1 MKTAVVIHPQFT
13 IYGGGEMVCLHV
25 LKVLLDLNYSVTIV
39 TDHYS
44 PALVE
49 RNFRMGEVMA
59 RCNHLS
65 IAPFRPVLGRLL
77 ALQRLRYAE
86 QIAALISKNLEP
98 KLAFSTQS
106 SIYYVHN
113 IKTFN
118 IVYDIDD
125 FLEVHASQYGSGA
138 MSSVLRVAY
147 YRLLSRRFHSDF
159 RRNRLFIPLSLL
171 LEQQLEKHGYEHTP
185 FLFSPCDMIFR
196 PRPKSKQVVQVT
208 RVVPGKRLEEFMQ
221 IAARLSEYKF
231 MMVGAS
237 SRENPE
243 YARKLLEKAPSNV
256 EYIEARIRD
265 RPELVEESKVYL
277 HTSVEPG
284 INISLGQALGAGCIP
299 VAPESGGGAEIVL
312 WSKVG
317 YSYRNIDE
325 AVELIRRAQES
336 EEPRDYPQH
345 LSEVAKMFSAE
356 NFEEKIA
363 KIILSGN
370 MST

>member
-1 MKTAVVIHPQFT
+1 
-13 IYGGGEMVCLHV
+13 MVCLHV
-25 LKVLLDLNYSVTIV
+25 LKALLDLNYSVTIV
-39 TDHYS
+39 TEQYS
-44 PALVE
+44 PAVVE
-49 RNFRMGEVMA
+49 RNFRMGEIMA
-59 RCNHLS
+59 RCHHIPIS
-65 IAPFRPVLGRLL
+65 PFKPIFPRFL

-86 QIAALISKNLEP
+86 QVSRLIQRKIKPDLV
-98 KLAFSTQS
+98 FSTQS
-106 SIYYVHN
+106 SLYFVPN
-113 IKTFN
+113 VKTFS
-118 IVYDIDD
+118 IVYDIND
-125 FLEVHASQYGSGA
+125 FFEVHASLAGKGLLA
-138 MSSVLRVAY
+138 PVTRTPY
-147 YRLLSRRFHSDF
+147 YRLLTGRFHSDF
-159 RRNRLFIPLSLL
+159 RKNRLFIPLSLL
-171 LEQQLEKHGYEHTP
+171 LEQQLEKYEYGHTP
-185 FLFSPCDMIFR
+185 FLFSPCDLVFR
-196 PRPKSKQVVQVT
+196 PRGKRKQVVQVT
-208 RVVPGKRLEEFMQ
+208 RVVPGKKLEEFMQ